1 MPVINLVNIPENN
14 LVFSLHVLWYTSGAH
29 GAHVALQEWN
39 TSVSIR
45 HVQISQHAASITCT
59 IGELLLTFQ
68 WQEFFSQPKYLQL
81 FQAPGDGL
89 SCKLNSLEAINSQ
102 NLHKG
107 FGGGVQADQSIEG
120 SG

>member
-29 GAHVALQEWN
+29 GTHVALKERN
-39 TSVSIR
+39 ISTSIT
-45 HVQISQHAASITCT
+45 HLQIFQHTASITC
-59 IGELLLTFQ
+59 IIAELLLTFQ

-89 SCKLNSLEAINSQ
+89 SCKLNTLEAINSQ
-102 NLHKG
+102 KLHKCY
-107 FGGGVQADQSIEG
+107 GGGVQADQSMG
-120 SG
+120 GRG